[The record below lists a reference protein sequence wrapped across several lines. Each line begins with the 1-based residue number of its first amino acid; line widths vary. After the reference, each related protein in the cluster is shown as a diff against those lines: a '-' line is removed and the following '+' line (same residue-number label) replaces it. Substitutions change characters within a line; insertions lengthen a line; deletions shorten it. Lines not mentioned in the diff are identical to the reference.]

1 MRSFNTMFVLMVL
14 AALSIGMVTA
24 TDVPGMQGSS
34 SAVLDEYL
42 ANARL
47 RGQSFQVSPDALTL
61 LDDDTRVPDKSS
73 VTRRNRR
80 DAPLE
85 TDPAWIS
92 TEEYAVGGLRWADM
106 NGDGYLDLVSVHY
119 EGGYPP
125 RPEETRVWYNLGGT
139 LETTASFVSTDTVWS
154 TDVSIADIDGN
165 GYLDIYVV
173 NWGNNVIHFQDQS
186 GISAAPSWTSTESEF
201 SLVAAFGDVT
211 GTGYLDI
218 GVVNQGVA
226 PNPDKPNHLYGNS
239 TGIPGTSAVWT
250 SSDAAQHMSCDL
262 GDYDE
267 DAVVTTDVTFTGTGD
282 TYLVTIPIHPIHSVV
297 SVTIDSIPTDQ
308 YAVSLRSG
316 WILFPEP
323 PPAGSMVSITCETSD
338 DLDMAVAVDHGNAKI
353 YHDTGSTLELL
364 PSFTVSGSGD
374 RREKAAAWID
384 VDNDG
389 DLDLLIGGRGVPTL
403 LYENTGGAINPVS
416 VWSSADTEPSLSDM
430 DWIDMDLDGD
440 LDVACSSTGDADF
453 DTLWVHE
460 NIDGTLEA
468 DPAWIQP
475 YGHASSMCNAVAW
488 GDMNGDGYP
497 DLAAGYAGSE
507 IRVFLNTGPQMTPTP
522 SPTPDCNNDGDVNQN
537 SEITA
542 EDAQL
547 AFMIALGSYSP
558 NWMEWCAAD
567 CNGDWEVTAGD
578 AQAVFLAALGS
589 GACVDPM
596 E

>member
-1 MRSFNTMFVLMVL
+1 MSP
-14 AALSIGMVTA
+14 AGVTA
-24 TDVPGMQGSS
+24 TPRIDAPDPVWAQYR
-34 SAVLDEYL
+34 VED
-42 ANARL
+42 ARASGIAL
-47 RGQSFQVSPDALTL
+47 EVSPDLLTIM
-61 LDDDTRVPDKSS
+61 DKNEPVSGHGTAKEYTGRT
-73 VTRRNRR
+73 V
-80 DAPLE
+80 PLE
-85 TDPAWIS
+85 TEPAWMS
-92 TEEYAVGGLRWADM
+92 PEEYAVGGLRWADM
-106 NGDGYLDLVSVHY
+106 NGDGYLDLVTVHY
-119 EGGYPP
+119 EGGYPA
-125 RPEETRVWYNLGGT
+125 RPEQTRVWYNQGGT
-139 LETTASFVSTDTVWS
+139 LETTSGFVSTDTVWS
-154 TDVSIADIDGN
+154 TDVSIADIDAN

-173 NWGNNVIHFQDQS
+173 NYGNNVIHFQDGS
-186 GISAAPSWTSTESEF
+186 GIPTSPSWTSTENEF

-211 GTGYLDI
+211 GSGYLDI

-226 PNPDKPNHLYGNS
+226 PNPNKPNHLYGNA
-239 TGIPGTSAVWT
+239 TGIPGTSAIWISGDV
-250 SSDAAQHMSCDL
+250 AQHMSCDL

-267 DAVVTTDVTFTGTGD
+267 DAVVIDTAQFAGTGTQSAF
-282 TYLVTIPIHPIHSVV
+282 TIPIRPIHSVV
-297 SVTIDSIPTDQ
+297 SVTIDSIPCDQ
-308 YAVSLRSG
+308 YAVSMRGG
-316 WILFPEP
+316 WILFSEP
-323 PPAGSMVSITCETSD
+323 PAPGAVITVTCETSD

-353 YHDTGSTLELL
+353 YHDTGATLEVL

-384 VDNDG
+384 LDGDG

-403 LYENTGGAINPVS
+403 LYENDGGTINPVAVWASLDTGPS
-416 VWSSADTEPSLSDM
+416 VSDM

-440 LDVACSSTGDADF
+440 LDVACSSTGDSNF

-460 NIDGTLEA
+460 NVDGVLET
-468 DPAWIQP
+468 DPSWVLP

-497 DLAAGYAGSE
+497 DLAAGYAGAE
-507 IRVFLNTGPQMTPTP
+507 IRVFLNTGPQAEPTPT
-522 SPTPDCNNDGDVNQN
+522 PTPDCNNDGDVNQN

-558 NWMEWCAAD
+558 GWMEWCAAD

-589 GACVDPM
+589 GSCVDPM